1 MDFSR
6 PLDDLTL
13 AALKKRCR
21 LTQER
26 VYRDYSRAAWT
37 LGVRLSGCEAQA
49 WDAVQAGFVRAF
61 ERIAQLREAAAFGPW
76 LRRLIVNQVMDQH
89 RRGLE
94 SLAPDHDLAGDSFPH
109 EACLDLEKAL
119 ARLAPLDRAVLWLHD
134 VEGLTHAEI
143 AELAGQT
150 ASWSK
155 SRLSRTRAR
164 VRSWL
169 EPEQNETTDLSLE
182 PIHTTKTRSA

>member
-6 PLDDLTL
+6 PLDDLSL

-21 LTQER
+21 KTQAQ
-26 VYRDYSRAAWT
+26 VYRTYSGAAWT
-37 LGVRLSGCEAQA
+37 LGLRLSGCEAQA

-61 ERIAQLREAAAFGPW
+61 ERIGQLRDATAFGPW

-89 RRGLE
+89 RRRFEALPADHE
-94 SLAPDHDLAGDSFPH
+94 VTARTAPPEDGIDV
-109 EACLDLEKAL
+109 EQAL
-119 ARLAPLDRAVLWLHD
+119 ARLEPLDRAVLWLHD
-134 VEGLTHAEI
+134 VEGMTHAEI

-150 ASWSK
+150 PSWSK

-164 VRSWL
+164 VRAWL
-169 EPEQNETTDLSLE
+169 EAEETGPVELALDPTN
-182 PIHTTKTRSA
+182 TTKA

>member
-6 PLDDLTL
+6 PLDDLSL
-13 AALKKRCR
+13 AALKKRCCQ
-21 LTQER
+21 TQER
-26 VYRDYSRAAWT
+26 VYRDYANAAWT
-37 LGVRLSGCEAQA
+37 LGLRLSGCEAQA

-61 ERIAQLREAAAFGPW
+61 ERIGQLRDASAFGPW

-89 RRGLE
+89 RRAFTALP
-94 SLAPDHDLAGDSFPH
+94 ADHDAADESTAP
-109 EACLDLEKAL
+109 EDRLDLEQAL
-119 ARLAPLDRAVLWLHD
+119 ARLEPLDRAVLWLHD

-143 AELAGQT
+143 AELAGQS

-164 VRSWL
+164 VRAWL
-169 EPEQNETTDLSLE
+169 EPAETHPAEAGT
-182 PIHTTKTRSA
+182 A

>member
-6 PLDDLTL
+6 PLDELSL

-21 LTQER
+21 KTQER

-37 LGVRLSGCEAQA
+37 LGMRLSGCEAQA

-61 ERIAQLREAAAFGPW
+61 ERIGQLRDPNAFGPW
-76 LRRLIVNQVMDQH
+76 LRRLIVNLVMDQH
-89 RRGLE
+89 RRRFEALPADCDAVTK
-94 SLAPDHDLAGDSFPH
+94 APAPEDG
-109 EACLDLEKAL
+109 LDLEQAL
-119 ARLAPLDRAVLWLHD
+119 VRLDPMDRAVLWLHD
-134 VEGLTHAEI
+134 VEGLTHTEI

-150 ASWSK
+150 PSWSK

-164 VRSWL
+164 VREWL
-169 EPEQNETTDLSLE
+169 ESPLPDAAKART
-182 PIHTTKTRSA
+182 A

>member
-6 PLDDLTL
+6 PLDDLSL

-21 LTQER
+21 KTQER
-26 VYRDYSRAAWT
+26 VYRDYASTAWT
-37 LGVRLSGCEAQA
+37 LGMRLSGCEARA

-61 ERIAQLREAAAFGPW
+61 ERIGQLRDAGAFGPW

-89 RRGLE
+89 RRGFVALP
-94 SLAPDHDLAGDSFPH
+94 ADHERAADLAAPEVG
-109 EACLDLEKAL
+109 LDLEQAL
-119 ARLAPLDRAVLWLHD
+119 ARLEPLDRAVLWLHD

-150 ASWSK
+150 PSWSK

-164 VRSWL
+164 MRGWL
-169 EPEQNETTDLSLE
+169 ESDKPKPAESETTEL
-182 PIHTTKTRSA
+182 TTTDALD

>member
-1 MDFSR
+1 MDFSQ
-6 PLDDLTL
+6 PLDDISL

-21 LTQER
+21 KTQER
-26 VYRDYSRAAWT
+26 VYRDYAGAAWT

-61 ERIAQLREAAAFGPW
+61 ERIGQLRDPAAFGAW

-89 RRGLE
+89 RRRFERLP
-94 SLAPDHDLAGDSFPH
+94 ANH
-109 EACLDLEKAL
+109 EADFDEPLLEDGLDLEQAL
-119 ARLAPLDRAVLWLHD
+119 IRLDPMDRSVLWLHD

-155 SRLSRTRAR
+155 SRLSRARAR
-164 VRSWL
+164 MRPLL
-169 EPEQNETTDLSLE
+169 EGHSPTCAKHEVNANET
-182 PIHTTKTRSA
+182 A

>member
-6 PLDDLTL
+6 PLDDFSL

-21 LTQER
+21 KTQER
-26 VYRDYSRAAWT
+26 VYRDYANAAWT

-61 ERIAQLREAAAFGPW
+61 ERIGQLRDASAFGPW

-89 RRGLE
+89 RRRFEALPADHDAAAASAALE
-94 SLAPDHDLAGDSFPH
+94 S
-109 EACLDLEKAL
+109 CLDLEQAL
-119 ARLAPLDRAVLWLHD
+119 GRLEPLDRAVLWLHD

-150 ASWSK
+150 PSWSK

-164 VRSWL
+164 MRAWL
-169 EPEQNETTDLSLE
+169 EPTETH
-182 PIHTTKTRSA
+182 PAQAGAA

>member
-6 PLDDLTL
+6 PLDDLSL

-26 VYRDYSRAAWT
+26 VYRDYASAAWT
-37 LGVRLSGCEAQA
+37 LSVRLSGCEAQA

-61 ERIAQLREAAAFGPW
+61 ERIGQLRDAASFGPW
-76 LRRLIVNQVMDQH
+76 LRRLIANQVMDQH
-89 RRGLE
+89 RRAFE
-94 SLAPDHDLAGDSFPH
+94 SLPEHDERSTEAGSP
-109 EACLDLEKAL
+109 EAVIDLEQAL
-119 ARLAPLDRAVLWLHD
+119 ARLQPLDRAVLWLHD

-150 ASWSK
+150 PSWSK

-164 VRSWL
+164 MRDWL
-169 EPEQNETTDLSLE
+169 QADEIVNPEFTAAKAGT
-182 PIHTTKTRSA
+182 A

>member
-6 PLDDLTL
+6 PLDDLSL
-13 AALKKRCR
+13 AALKRRCR
-21 LTQER
+21 RTQER
-26 VYRDYSRAAWT
+26 VYRDYSGAAWT
-37 LGVRLSGCEAQA
+37 LGMRLSGCEARA

-61 ERIAQLREAAAFGPW
+61 ERIGQLRDAAAFGPW

-89 RRGLE
+89 RSRFEALP
-94 SLAPDHDLAGDSFPH
+94 ADH
-109 EACLDLEKAL
+109 EATAQTAAPEDGIDIEQAL
-119 ARLAPLDRAVLWLHD
+119 ARLNPLDRAVLWLHD

-150 ASWSK
+150 PSWSK

-164 VRSWL
+164 VRGWL
-169 EPEQNETTDLSLE
+169 EPDEPGPAESETIAMNATDE
-182 PIHTTKTRSA
+182 HD